1 MFNLTAIAR
10 ACPYK
15 HFDLPFK
22 TRVTS
27 KGYTR
32 EQFSELLKVS
42 RATIQNYENGERSPS
57 ADYLI
62 KYYQLFGT
70 NLHWL
75 LTGDGNAHYQ
85 ELMLSGAQLGSPRE
99 EILLHLTRQLD
110 RQSFNH
116 LLDFLMSIQGI
127 PTKHP

>member
-1 MFNLTAIAR
+1 MENNFELSAKSLGERLKKVRT
-10 ACPYK
+10 
-15 HFDLPFK
+15 D
-22 TRVTS
+22 

-32 EQFSELLKVS
+32 DQFAEMLKIS
-42 RATIQNYENGERSPS
+42 RSAIQAYEYGERSPN
-57 ADYLI
+57 ADYLV

-75 LTGDGNAHYQ
+75 LTGDGNAYYQ
-85 ELMLSGAQLGSPRE
+85 ELMLSGGQLGSPRE

-110 RQSFNH
+110 RQSLNH